1 MVCTVCILI
10 AHCSLSPCS
19 ITFVRLMEVSNQ
31 LRADINHAS
40 SMEERKI
47 KLMASQVE
55 QETSKKYQY
64 KMSKI
69 ERKLND
75 LVLHN
80 QALTSELSKW
90 TLDTSGQEDAFDLDV
105 MGLSSDGGLKGSS
118 SSGDGGGGG
127 GSGDNGDRRDR
138 GDRGDR
144 GRGNGIVDSID
155 LDLLRSFDNGL
166 SFDADVDGEEGE
178 EGEESER
185 RKYDDEEEDVLDE
198 GKGCTCACCD

>member
-1 MVCTVCILI
+1 
-10 AHCSLSPCS
+10 
-19 ITFVRLMEVSNQ
+19 MEVSNQ

-40 SMEERKI
+40 SMEERNI
-47 KLMASQVE
+47 KLMASHVE

-90 TLDTSGQEDAFDLDV
+90 TLDTSGQEDAFDLDI
-105 MGLSSDGGLKGSS
+105 MGQSSDGGLTGSS
-118 SSGDGGGGG
+118 SSGGGGGG
-127 GSGDNGDRRDR
+127 DSGDRRD
-138 GDRGDR
+138 GGDR
-144 GRGNGIVDSID
+144 GRGNGVVDSID

-178 EGEESER
+178 DGEERGR

-198 GKGCTCACCD
+198 GKGCFVHAVTEFGF

>member
-1 MVCTVCILI
+1 
-10 AHCSLSPCS
+10 
-19 ITFVRLMEVSNQ
+19 MEVSNQ

-40 SMEERKI
+40 SMEERNI

-90 TLDTSGQEDAFDLDV
+90 TLDTSGQEDAFDLDI
-105 MGLSSDGGLKGSS
+105 MGQSSDGGLTGSS
-118 SSGDGGGGG
+118 SSGGGGGG
-127 GSGDNGDRRDR
+127 GDSEDRRD
-138 GDRGDR
+138 GGDR
-144 GRGNGIVDSID
+144 GRGNGVVDSID

-178 EGEESER
+178 DGEERGR

-198 GKGCTCACCD
+198 GKGCFVHAVTEFGF